1 MRIFRYAMMLSI
13 LCLGPVRAADAP
25 QAGWKLEGNGAA
37 QYEVGSEPAGS
48 PDRHGA
54 FLRARS
60 DLAPGAQLVQRL
72 PAQAYAGKRVRL
84 SAALK
89 TEGADGAVLAIDVSR
104 DAVTIDTRP
113 TAYIYG
119 TNDWKNYSAVIDVP
133 ADATTVRIGFGLRG
147 RGTLWADNIG
157 IQPVSAEVSLTPMHY
172 AWGRTGTFEPHD
184 FEYGATP
191 QEDGKD
197 ALYIKS
203 RANVPANGFIGLQ
216 QCVPA
221 RDYLG
226 KRVRFA
232 GRIKTVNATSG
243 RDLGANF
250 YMRVDGTGKSLGFTN
265 AGVRPVKGT
274 SDWERQSAVLDVP
287 AGSIRVC
294 YGLVFSGN
302 QGEAQADSVA
312 LEVVGTDVAVTSSY
326 EGAPVIFRANGA
338 GGMGRIEGRTLNG
351 L

>member
-1 MRIFRYAMMLSI
+1 MRILRTAMTMSM
-13 LCLGPVRAADAP
+13 LCLAPVHAADAP
-25 QAGWKLEGNGAA
+25 DTGWKLEGSGAL
-37 QYEVGSEPAGS
+37 QYEVGTEPAGT

-60 DLAPGAQLVQRL
+60 DLASGAQLVQRL
-72 PAQAYAGKRVRL
+72 PAQPYAGRRVRL
-84 SAALK
+84 SASIK
-89 TEGADGAVLAIDVSR
+89 TEGADGGVLSIDVSK
-104 DAVTIDTRP
+104 DTATIDVRP
-113 TAYIYG
+113 TTYIYG
-119 TNDWKNYSAVIDVP
+119 TNDWKTYDAVIDVP

-147 RGTLWADNIG
+147 RGTMWADTIG
-157 IQPVSAEVSLTPMHY
+157 IQAVSATVPLTPVHY
-172 AWGRTGTFEPHD
+172 PWSRTGTLEPHD

-191 QEDGKD
+191 QDGGRD

-221 RDYLG
+221 KDYLG

-232 GRIKTVNATSG
+232 GRLRTLDATSG
-243 RDLGANF
+243 RDLGATF
-250 YMRVDGTGKSLGFTN
+250 YMRVDGTGKVPGFTN
-265 AGVRPVKGT
+265 SGFRPLKET
-274 SDWERQSAVLDVP
+274 SDWERRSAVLDVP

-294 YGLVFSGN
+294 YGLTFSGN
-302 QGEAQADSVA
+302 QGEAQADGVG

-326 EGAPVIFRANGA
+326 DGSPVYFRANQA